1 MTYFIFYQDIKNNY
15 DDGSGEITFHQFC
28 EAMED
33 TNQESDDETFFKETF
48 RTFSKD
54 EEGCIPPE
62 EMRFVFQYL
71 GVIKLTF
78 NIVLVTG
85 VWCPIMQYCS
95 DSLW

>member
-1 MTYFIFYQDIKNNY
+1 
-15 DDGSGEITFHQFC
+15 
-28 EAMED
+28 MEE

-71 GVIKLTF
+71 GVIIKGWVE
-78 NIVLVTG
+78 NDCGYRIQEDEVG
-85 VWCPIMQYCS
+85 
-95 DSLW
+95 